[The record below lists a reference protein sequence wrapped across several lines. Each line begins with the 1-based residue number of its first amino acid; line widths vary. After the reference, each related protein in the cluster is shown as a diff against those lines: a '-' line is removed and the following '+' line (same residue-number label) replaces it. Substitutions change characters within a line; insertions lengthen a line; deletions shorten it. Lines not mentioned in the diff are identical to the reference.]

1 MKQKRK
7 PKLTTIMIANQFHP
21 EHWET
26 YDENLINS
34 AIKGDI
40 NPLLTEIVDRVNTIT
55 EVSSAY
61 AIIHDKDEETVFDS
75 ENKQYLAKKKTL
87 HGHFLLKFKGA
98 TLEELAL
105 AVHLK
110 EQYLEKGRS
119 GRFSFDSFLAYLI
132 HKKDPSKFQY
142 DPQKVVTLLGTDY
155 MQIFKERADAW
166 ERGRALKEAKATNE
180 EIDLLL
186 EKIITEQITK
196 SEILL
201 DVRLQ
206 KVYLAH
212 KTRINEAFATL
223 GEIKSNRTKIELE
236 NGDFKKSIFF
246 FHGKSGVGKTQL
258 AKQFVTAIESF
269 ARRHYKKWN
278 HLLTAG
284 TNALDEFNGEEI
296 LLLDDV
302 RGDSLTASD
311 WLKLLDPYTISPIS
325 ARYSNRMGSA
335 RIIIITSTKHPL
347 EFFYKTKGNEREDLS
362 QFIRRFDSLITLDE
376 NDFFY
381 STPKRY
387 QNVRRKLPH
396 SDIDLYLNYD
406 FDKNQS
412 IPKKELIDFLLTL
425 VSLNNRWERE

>member
-1 MKQKRK
+1 MKSKRK
-7 PKLTTIMIANQFHP
+7 PKLTTIMIANQFNP
-21 EHWET
+21 EHWQS
-26 YDENLINS
+26 YDKTLIDS
-34 AIKGDI
+34 ANNGDI
-40 NPLLTEIVDRVNTIT
+40 SPLLTEIVDRVNTIT
-55 EVSSAY
+55 KVSSAY
-61 AIIHDKDEETVFDS
+61 AIIHDKDEETIFDN
-75 ENKQYLAKKKTL
+75 ENKQYLVKKKTP

-98 TLEELAL
+98 TLAELAL

-132 HKKDPSKFQY
+132 HKKDPSKYQY
-142 DPQKVVTLLGTDY
+142 EPQNVVTLLGTDY
-155 MQIFKERADAW
+155 MQIFKERAEAW
-166 ERGRALKEAKATNE
+166 ERGRALKEAKETNE

-246 FHGKSGVGKTQL
+246 YGKSGIGKTQL
-258 AKQFVTAIESF
+258 AKQFAIAIESL

-284 TNALDEFNGEEI
+284 TNTLDEFNGEEI

-376 NDFFY
+376 NNFFY

-412 IPKKELIDFLLTL
+412 IQKEECMDLLLTM
-425 VSLNNRWERE
+425 VRLNNKWEIE

>member
-7 PKLTTIMIANQFHP
+7 PKLTTIMIANQFNP
-21 EHWET
+21 EHWES
-26 YDENLINS
+26 YDKTLIDS
-34 AIKGDI
+34 AINGDI
-40 NPLLTEIVDRVNTIT
+40 SPLLTEIVDRVSTIT

-61 AIIHDKDEETVFDS
+61 AIIHDEDTEIVFDNK
-75 ENKQYLAKKKTL
+75 NKQYLTKKKAL

-98 TLEELAL
+98 TLAELAL

-132 HKKDPSKFQY
+132 HKKEPSKFQY
-142 DPQKVVTLLGTDY
+142 DPQKVFTLLGTDY
-155 MQIFKERADAW
+155 MQIFKERSEAW

-180 EIDLLL
+180 KIDLLL

-201 DVRLQ
+201 DTSLQ

-212 KTRINEAFATL
+212 KTRVNEAFVTL
-223 GEIKSNRTKIELE
+223 GEIKGNRTKIELE

-246 FHGKSGVGKTQL
+246 FHGKSGIGKTQL
-258 AKQFVTAIESF
+258 AKQFATAIEDL
-269 ARRHYKKWN
+269 ARDHYKNWN

-347 EFFYKTKGNEREDLS
+347 EYFYKTKGNEREDLS

-376 NDFFY
+376 NNFFY
-381 STPKRY
+381 STPKRF

-412 IPKKELIDFLLTL
+412 IPKEELMDFLLTM
-425 VSLNNRWERE
+425 VSLNNKWEIE